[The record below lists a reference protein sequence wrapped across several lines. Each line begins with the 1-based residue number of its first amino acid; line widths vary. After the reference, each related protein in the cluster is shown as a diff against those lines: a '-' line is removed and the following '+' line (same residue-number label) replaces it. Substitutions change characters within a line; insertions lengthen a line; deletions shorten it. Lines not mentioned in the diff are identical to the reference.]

1 MLKVGVG
8 DNMKIRHD
16 MKGIVSEYTKGVLD
30 TYITYYSVFN
40 VLYRI
45 IMYLKGSAL
54 FSKALLL
61 L

>member
-1 MLKVGVG
+1 
-8 DNMKIRHD
+8 MKIRHD